1 MEGEINGKVYFI
13 FIRDLED
20 FMQYLNKQVS
30 VFKEDGKE
38 VIGWVYIIDL
48 VLESFV
54 LLFFIDDKIQ
64 LDIVMGLS
72 VR

>member
-1 MEGEINGKVYFI
+1 MEGEINGSVYFI

-54 LLFFIDDKIQ
+54 LLFFIDDKI
-64 LDIVMGLS
+64 
-72 VR
+72 

>member
-1 MEGEINGKVYFI
+1 MEGEINGCVYFI

>member
-1 MEGEINGKVYFI
+1 MEGEINGSVYFI

>member
-1 MEGEINGKVYFI
+1 MEGEINGSVYFI

-38 VIGWVYIIDL
+38 VIGWVYTIDL

>member
-54 LLFFIDDKIQ
+54 LLFFIDDKI
-64 LDIVMGLS
+64 
-72 VR
+72 